1 MVLGVDKLRPTCS
14 TGHHQTRAALRG
26 AYTSGAGQLRR
37 YNCYLFEL
45 FKGLNFY
52 GFQMLS

>member
-1 MVLGVDKLRPTCS
+1 VLGRPYESDTS
-14 TGHHQTRAALRG
+14 NKAVIIKDVKNLNIIFPDNQAALD
-26 AYTSGAGQLRR
+26 AI
-37 YNCYLFEL
+37 CYLFEL